1 MVCKKASTPY
11 GAFDFSCMLL
21 ILTLFPISQ
30 ADEGVIFV
38 GLSAAAV

>member
-1 MVCKKASTPY
+1 MVSALVLLFFY
-11 GAFDFSCMLL
+11 AFDLDVV
-21 ILTLFPISQ
+21 PISQ